1 MMNDQIGVGF
11 GKAESWALEQMV
23 TIELFGQPYTFKAES
38 DVETAKA
45 VADLLVKEVD
55 KVQNQQSGPV
65 SNISN
70 LTILILAALNIA
82 NENMELKRNH
92 SQILNDI
99 SERSTGLI
107 RRLDEF
113 VH

>member
-1 MMNDQIGVGF
+1 MEQI
-11 GKAESWALEQMV
+11 V
-23 TIELFGQPYTFKAES
+23 TIELFGQPYSFKAES
-38 DVETAKA
+38 EIQTAKA
-45 VADLLVKEVD
+45 VADLLVNEVA
-55 KVQNQQSGPV
+55 KVQLQQSEQ
-65 SNISN
+65 SSTISN

>member
-1 MMNDQIGVGF
+1 M
-11 GKAESWALEQMV
+11 EQEI
-23 TIELFGQPYTFKAES
+23 TIELFGQAYTFKAKSE
-38 DVETAKA
+38 VKKAKE

-55 KVQNQQSGPV
+55 KVQNQQTGQS

-99 SERSTGLI
+99 SVRSTGLI

-113 VH
+113 IH

>member
-1 MMNDQIGVGF
+1 
-11 GKAESWALEQMV
+11 MV

-38 DVETAKA
+38 EVKTAKA

-55 KVQNQQSGPV
+55 RVQEQQSEQL

-82 NENMELKRNH
+82 NENMELRRNH
-92 SQILNDI
+92 SKFVDVVNQHSTRIIGRLND
-99 SERSTGLI
+99 
-107 RRLDEF
+107 F
-113 VH
+113 VS

>member
-1 MMNDQIGVGF
+1 M
-11 GKAESWALEQMV
+11 EQMV

-38 DVETAKA
+38 EIETAKA

-55 KVQNQQSGPV
+55 KVQHQQSGQL

-70 LTILILAALNIA
+70 LTIVILAALNIA

-92 SQILNDI
+92 SKFFDDVSQ
-99 SERSTGLI
+99 RSARIIGQLT
-107 RRLDEF
+107 EF
-113 VH
+113 VQ

>member
-1 MMNDQIGVGF
+1 VGF
-11 GKAESWALEQMV
+11 GKVESQSLEQEI
-23 TIELFGQPYTFKAES
+23 TIELFGQAYTFKAKSE
-38 DVETAKA
+38 VKKAKE

-55 KVQNQQSGPV
+55 KVQNQQTGQS

-99 SERSTGLI
+99 SKRSTGLI

>member
-1 MMNDQIGVGF
+1 MEQI
-11 GKAESWALEQMV
+11 V
-23 TIELFGQPYTFKAES
+23 TIELFGQPYSFKAES
-38 DVETAKA
+38 EIQTAKA

-55 KVQNQQSGPV
+55 KVQLQQSEH
-65 SNISN
+65 SSTISN

>member
-1 MMNDQIGVGF
+1 MIDGQIGVGF

-38 DVETAKA
+38 EVETAKA
-45 VADLLVKEVD
+45 VADLLVEEVD
-55 KVQNQQSGPV
+55 KVQQKQAGHL

-92 SQILNDI
+92 SKLLDDVNQHSARIIGQLN
-99 SERSTGLI
+99 
-107 RRLDEF
+107 EF
-113 VH
+113 VQ

>member
-1 MMNDQIGVGF
+1 M
-11 GKAESWALEQMV
+11 EQMV

-55 KVQNQQSGPV
+55 KVQNQQSGQL

-92 SQILNDI
+92 SKLLDDVNQRSARIL
-99 SERSTGLI
+99 GQLY
-107 RRLDEF
+107 EF
-113 VH
+113 VQ